1 MHVRRLIVLAVVAR
15 LSQVPG
21 VTAVKAGRAAPMPVA
36 SAPYLLVYARGEESR
51 STTLD
56 DDDARRLQRD
66 LVLAIDIVTASADDD
81 DAATDALALEVE
93 MAMAADT
100 TLGGLVEDLELRR
113 TDLDARAEGETRTGR
128 ARLEYLVA
136 YHTSVTRPD
145 QALP

>member
-15 LSQVPG
+15 LKQVSG
-21 VTAVKAGRAAPMPVA
+21 VTAVKAGRAASMPVTQ
-36 SAPYLLVYARGEESR
+36 APYMLVYARGEESR

-56 DDDARRLQRD
+56 DDDDRRLQRE
-66 LVLAIDIVTASADDD
+66 LVLAVEIVVASADDD

-93 MAMAADT
+93 KAMASDT
-100 TLGGLVEDLELRR
+100 TLGGLVKDLELRR

-136 YHTSVTRPD
+136 YHTTVTRPD